1 MRNRS
6 FAWRALDQEG
16 NRLEGIWEVRQEGE
30 VRSLLFR
37 KGYYPLAI
45 SPRHSTLFN
54 LLSYFELLSK
64 KSDRLRIWADITQR
78 LSLLLEAGLPLLP
91 AIDILE
97 KQSKGR
103 VTRLAWGQV
112 KEQLEAGAELSEA
125 LDSLVPPPTPYIRA
139 MAQAGERAGR
149 LPEVLAHLSR
159 DLFEEHT
166 YRRKLKG
173 ALTYPIFLLVLTIGL
188 IYALSFLVLPVYKQI
203 FLSMDAELPVLTQ
216 VIFRVSHGLP
226 FLVLGVFS
234 VGMGSVLLL
243 RLRHPDDWRERL
255 RGGLSKVPFLGK
267 VYQLYDYLQFS
278 QILGTLLE
286 AGIPLLEAL
295 RLTYGAVL
303 TFSMKRVVA
312 DLEEAARAGKGL
324 TTVLSDR
331 SDFPGDAARMLEVGE
346 ESGQLSTMLY
356 HLSRLFQMELEE
368 QMAKVPH
375 LVGPLLVMVLAGIIG
390 LVAIGVLLPIFDI
403 GTHLQ

>member
-1 MRNRS
+1 MRSRS

-16 NRLEGIWEVRQEGE
+16 NHLEGIWEVRQEGE
-30 VRSLLFR
+30 VRHRLFL

-45 SPRHSTLFN
+45 SPRHHRLFN

-64 KSDRLRIWADITQR
+64 KSDRLRIWAGITQR
-78 LSLLLEAGLPLLP
+78 LSLLLGAGLPLLL

-103 VTRLAWGQV
+103 ITRLAWGQV

-125 LDSLVPPPTPYIRA
+125 LNFLVPPPTPYIRA

-149 LPEVLAHLSR
+149 LPEILDHLSR

-173 ALTYPIFLLVLTIGL
+173 TLTYPVFLLVLTIGL
-188 IYALSFLVLPVYKQI
+188 IYALSFLVLPVYEQI

-234 VGMGSVLLL
+234 VGMSSVLLL
-243 RLRHPDDWRERL
+243 RLRHLDDWRERL
-255 RGGLSKVPFLGK
+255 RGGLSKVPFLGR

-278 QILGTLLE
+278 QILGTLLD

-303 TFSMKRVVA
+303 TFSMKKVVA
-312 DLEEAARAGKGL
+312 DLEEAVRAGKRL
-324 TTVLSDR
+324 TAVLAGR
-331 SDFPGDAARMLEVGE
+331 SDFPGDATQMLEVGE

-356 HLSRLFQMELEE
+356 HLSRLFRMELEE
-368 QMAKVPH
+368 QMTQVPH
-375 LVGPLLVMVLAGIIG
+375 LVGPLLVIVLAGIIG

-403 GTHLQ
+403 GTYLQ

>member
-1 MRNRS
+1 MKSRS
-6 FAWRALDQEG
+6 FVWKALDQEG

-30 VRSLLFR
+30 VRSRLFR

-45 SPRHSTLFN
+45 IPRHRRLFN
-54 LLSYFELLSK
+54 LLSYVEFLSK
-64 KSDRLRIWADITQR
+64 KSERLKIWAGITQR
-78 LSLLLEAGLPLLP
+78 LSHLLEAGLPLLS
-91 AIDILE
+91 AITILE

-103 VTRLAWGQV
+103 ITRLAWGQV

-125 LDSLVPPPTPYIRA
+125 LASLVPPPTPYIRA
-139 MAQAGERAGR
+139 MVQAGERAGR

-166 YRRKLKG
+166 YRRKLQG
-173 ALTYPIFLLVLTIGL
+173 ALTYPAFLLVLTIGM
-188 IYALSFLVLPVYKQI
+188 IYALSFLVLPVYEQI
-203 FLSMDAELPVLTQ
+203 FLSMNAELPVMTR

-226 FLVLGVFS
+226 LLVLGVFS
-234 VGMGSVLLL
+234 VGMGSVLFL
-243 RLRHPDDWRERL
+243 RLRYPDDWRERL
-255 RGGLSKVPFLGK
+255 RGGLSKVPFWGR

-295 RLTYGAVL
+295 RLTHGAVL
-303 TFSMKRVVA
+303 TFSMKRIVVE
-312 DLEEAARAGKGL
+312 LEEAVRAGKRL
-324 TTVLSDR
+324 TAVLTGR
-331 SDFPGDAARMLEVGE
+331 ADFPGDAAQMLEIGE

-368 QMAKVPH
+368 QMAQVPH
-375 LVGPLLVMVLAGIIG
+375 LVGPLFVMVLAGIIG
-390 LVAIGVLLPIFDI
+390 LVAIGVLLPVFDI